1 MTNVMTSFS
10 IDLPNDV
17 AAKLHE
23 IAEVNAETPDA
34 LIREAIEEL
43 ISDYSL
49 GRIAMQR
56 LSEPVI
62 SSAELRRRLAKD

>member
-1 MTNVMTSFS
+1 MPDVMTSFS

-17 AAKLHE
+17 ATKLRE

-49 GRIAMQR
+49 GQIAMQR
-56 LSEPVI
+56 LSDPVI
-62 SSAELRRRLAKD
+62 SSAELRRRLAED

>member
-1 MTNVMTSFS
+1 MPDVTTSFS

-17 AAKLHE
+17 ATKLRE

-56 LSEPVI
+56 LSDPII
-62 SSAELRRRLAKD
+62 SSAELRRRLAED